1 MASVFLWAPVVP
13 RFHGPHP
20 VMTPNVSMERASAPV
35 SQVSELQGW
44 PLGDLSLSAWVQ
56 ALLVSQLSAHL

>member
-1 MASVFLWAPVVP
+1 MPMLSYVHQLFNVNQCQADIHTLRWQERPLQCP
-13 RFHGPHP
+13 RCQSFK
-20 VMTPNVSMERASAPV
+20 V
-35 SQVSELQGW
+35 W